1 MNVRGLLL
9 FGSLV
14 GAALF
19 GGAQSSCSGPDPGF
33 LEFRER
39 GRTDPTASSGGTP
52 TDGGGGEGGGP
63 ADPVFGTS
71 TFAPGPVGP
80 PAPAGNRAGPAST
93 QHMNTVVD
101 KDCFLAGCHD
111 GTVGPTWGFGGS
123 VHVAATGGAPVAGAE
138 VRVTGPNGTVYA
150 STYTDA
156 DGNFWIAQPAGG
168 PIPANSRVGVRNAT
182 SKQIMTGTVSG
193 PGATGGGCNS
203 GGTCHGG
210 AMTKLF
216 L

>member
-1 MNVRGLLL
+1 MNVRGLVL
-9 FGSLV
+9 FGSLTTA
-14 GAALF
+14 GLLA
-19 GGAQSSCSGPDPGF
+19 GSQSSCSGPDPGTI
-33 LEFRER
+33 EFRER
-39 GRTDPTASSGGTP
+39 SRVEIGTSSGTTSSGGSSS
-52 TDGGGGEGGGP
+52 GEAGV
-63 ADPVFGTS
+63 ADPVFGTT
-71 TFAPGPVGP
+71 TFAPGAVGP
-80 PAPAGNRAGPAST
+80 PAPAGNRAGPASV

-101 KDCFLAGCHD
+101 KDCFQAGCH
-111 GTVGPTWGFGGS
+111 GTTGPTWGFGGS

-138 VRVTGPNGTVYA
+138 VRVTGPDGTVYA

-156 DGNFWIAQPAGG
+156 DGNFWIDQPAAG

-182 SKQIMTGTVSG
+182 AKQIMTGVVSG
-193 PGATGGGCNS
+193 GGATGAACNS